1 MEIVQWLAIGLAA
14 YRLAHLVVLDSGPAM
29 VFHRLRRWADGS
41 PLPFVA
47 GVTSC
52 MSCATFWTALGGA
65 GLWQLG
71 ITGPV
76 WLFAAWGLAT
86 LAHKA
91 TA

>member
-1 MEIVQWLAIGLAA
+1 VIGLAG
-14 YRLAHLVVLDSGPAM
+14 YRLAHLIVLDAGPGM
-29 VFHRLRRWADGS
+29 VFHRLRQWADRS
-41 PLPFVA
+41 DWPFIA

-52 MSCATFWTALGGA
+52 MSCATFWAVLIGV
-65 GLWQLG
+65 GLWSIPGLDG
-71 ITGPV
+71 LV